1 MSGTRPI
8 RDVATDLVRHL
19 QQSGHEAYFVGGCVR
34 DQLLG
39 LEPAEYDIATDAGP
53 DRIQELFP
61 GSHLV
66 GASFGVVL
74 VRRHG
79 HTIEVATFRSEGAY
93 SDHRRPDTVMFC
105 DRSGDVRRRDFTVNG
120 IFHDPVA
127 GTEYDRFDGKSDL
140 QRGILR
146 AIGNPVER
154 FEEDHLRM
162 LRAVRFAARF
172 GFEIES
178 ATADAVRSQS
188 GNLAGVSRER
198 VGGEI
203 RRMAAEGDWHAAV
216 DLMRDLDL
224 EVSVLGGSHSS
235 GEWLH
240 CRHLESESEREVDRH
255 PAALV
260 AWLIDRGDLDPS
272 APDSSRLD
280 EVGDRLVSSNQER
293 EAIRSIARCLGEL
306 AQWER
311 LAVAARKRLASSPG
325 FPWAVLLLG
334 ATEGERAGG
343 IASDVQILAVSGLRP
358 TPLINGDSLIQ
369 AGMQPGPRFAGLL
382 DTVYDAQLEG
392 RISTPE
398 EALGIAQKLYR
409 ASDSGKKHDS

>member
-66 GASFGVVL
+66 GASFGVIL

-127 GTEYDRFDGKSDL
+127 GTDYDQFDGKSDL
-140 QRGILR
+140 QLGILR
-146 AIGNPVER
+146 AIGSPVER

-172 GFEIES
+172 RFEIEA
-178 ATADAVRSQS
+178 ATADAVRSQA

-203 RRMAAEGDWHAAV
+203 RRMATEGDWHAAV
-216 DLMRDLDL
+216 ALMRELEL
-224 EVSVLGGSHSS
+224 EVSVLGGSQSS
-235 GEWLH
+235 GEWIH
-240 CRHLESESEREVDRH
+240 CRHLEDASERGPDRH
-255 PAALV
+255 AAALV
-260 AWLIDRGDLDPS
+260 AWLMDRGDLDPLD
-272 APDSSRLD
+272 PDSNRLE
-280 EVGDRLVSSNQER
+280 EVGDRLVSSNQDR
-293 EAIRSIARCLGEL
+293 DAIRSITRCLGAL
-306 AQWER
+306 GQWGGM
-311 LAVAARKRLASSPG
+311 AVAARKRLASIPE

-334 ATEGERAGG
+334 ATDGERARG
-343 IASDVQILAVSGLRP
+343 IASDVEDLAVSGLRP
-358 TPLINGDSLIQ
+358 TPLINGDTLIQ
-369 AGMQPGPRFAGLL
+369 AGMRPGPRFAGLL
-382 DTVYDAQLEG
+382 DAVYDAQLEG
-392 RISTPE
+392 RVSTPE
-398 EALGIAQKLYR
+398 EALGLAQSLSQV
-409 ASDSGKKHDS
+409 SDSSKKHDS